1 MAIPGR
7 SMNGDIVIL
16 STNGNRK
23 HECEVAGWEIEVVE
37 EAERH
42 SMWLHEAMHYFN
54 FVVHVDAADV
64 KPKEKRHKQTS
75 RHLVGF
81 RESEVLWMVPF

>member
-1 MAIPGR
+1 
-7 SMNGDIVIL
+7 MNGDIVIL

-23 HECEVAGWEIEVVE
+23 HEIVE

-54 FVVHVDAADV
+54 FVVHVDAAYV
-64 KPKEKRHKQTS
+64 KPKEKKTQTNIQTFGGLS
-75 RHLVGF
+75 GIRGALDGSFLENIKFH
-81 RESEVLWMVPF
+81 WHTNMC